1 MGMQVIVKK
10 KRLRTKRSVKNPIL
24 INEYA
29 RKLKTK
35 DGFVNGYAKGKEN
48 LMKNPIAKGGEN
60 KRKIKRGKF

>member
-24 INEYA
+24 INAYE

-35 DGFVNGYAKGKEN
+35 EGFVNGYGRAK
-48 LMKNPIAKGGEN
+48 
-60 KRKIKRGKF
+60 KI